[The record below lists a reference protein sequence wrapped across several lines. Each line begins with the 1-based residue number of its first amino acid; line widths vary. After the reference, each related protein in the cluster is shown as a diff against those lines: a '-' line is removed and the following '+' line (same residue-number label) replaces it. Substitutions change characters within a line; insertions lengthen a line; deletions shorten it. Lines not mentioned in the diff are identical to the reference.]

1 MIKPDWN
8 IFKSKFS
15 DNPQFHFEWLCY
27 LLYCNEHGKRTGIFR
42 YKNQSAIETDP
53 IIDGEDTLGWQAKF
67 YSTALSDHKE
77 DILGMLKKAK
87 RDYPNITK
95 IVFFTNSEWGQ
106 NRGKEPSGKKEIE
119 EEATKLSIAIDWRCG
134 SYFESPFVVDENK
147 KVCSHFFVESD
158 NTFDLLDRLVSHTDR
173 LLNKISENI
182 DFCGKTV
189 EIDRSNEL
197 SSINTSASRAVIIS
211 GEGGTGKTALIKSLY
226 KNRDPHSAF
235 YVFKAT
241 EFQSNKVED
250 ILSGVSLDDFLSAHL
265 GVDKKTVVIDS
276 AEHLLS
282 LENTDPFR
290 ELVTELLESDWKV
303 LFTTRNNYL
312 NDLAFQFIEVYQC
325 GYETISITPLSLKEL
340 SKLADNYSF
349 DLPTDQKLIN
359 LISVPMYL
367 KEYLRHYTENKS
379 LDYLGFK
386 NSLWPRVILKT
397 NPERERVFIDF
408 CVRRTKN
415 GRFFI
420 PIDGTLSNQNVIDG
434 LIADGILGYE
444 SPHGYFVT
452 HDLYE
457 EWALEKRLES
467 SFLGCP
473 TSSDFF
479 NEIGKSLPVRRA
491 FRKWLSEKLSQEDEE
506 ILSFI
511 SESLTLNSIEKIWLD
526 ETIVA
531 ILLSDH
537 PDFFFNSYKDRLLSY
552 DCSLLKKVCL
562 LIRIGCKEVN
572 TDIFEKF
579 GLKNMNILTM
589 EYVLTRPRGDGWK
602 ALIQFIWDNRKK
614 FLKDA
619 INFVLP
625 VLNDW
630 NNTNRSGETTRLS
643 SLLALE
649 YYEILVKNGT
659 YYASHDD
666 FTKNLLHTIIFG
678 AEEIKQ
684 ELSSIIDLV
693 VSNAWRDHKDPYSS
707 LCDYILSKMECATVA
722 QMIPEKV
729 VGLAKL
735 YWTHVPPENEYYYP
749 NSDIDHYFGIE
760 HTSQDY
766 YPASAYQTPTYSLL
780 GANLYKTLDFIIEF
794 SNHAAEKYINSS
806 LSENEYET
814 VPVWISEDT
823 QIDQY
828 MSNRLWCVYRGT
840 QVNSDIL
847 ESINMALEKFLI
859 ERGKNTPNE
868 TLENILLSILSR
880 SNSAILTSVVVS
892 VVTALPDKTFNVAKV
907 LFKTKELF
915 LYDTSRYVLDSTHK
929 IQLTSLRN
937 NFGINSDNEFHEN
950 ERIDACDDKHRKF
963 SLEHIM
969 LQYQLFRQEEISE
982 QDSMERSEEL
992 GRILDTHYEQLP
1004 DTDSESHSD
1013 KTWRLYLVRMDR
1025 RKMSPEAIET
1035 ENGFYID
1042 LNPEIDDELKEYSEA
1057 ALEESNE
1064 PYKNSRL
1071 MVWASERLYGR
1082 EGYEKYEDYESDPLL
1097 ALKEVKAV
1105 WSDLTSGKE
1114 STATFYNR
1122 SLPSD
1127 TCTVLLRDFID
1138 KLDSDAL
1145 QFCRDIILS
1154 YASLFTREGYMY
1166 QTSDGVLPAI
1176 SILPVLHKEFPEDRA
1191 DINALIIFAL
1201 MRNDPIGMLGGARFN
1216 SVPINSLQAIW
1227 AEDHDSALAIYIGYL
1242 VLAKK
1247 HEVLFEEFRKSE
1259 YENGHYDLNI
1269 GRFRQSFFD
1278 KISDTI
1284 EKLVD
1289 GSITDHI
1296 IDDLDSYD
1304 IGILSIAFQLLPLPS
1319 TCSRDIPYAKSL
1331 IEIVAGKILSDDREH
1346 KINYLTKH
1354 NFLESYTKYVLHS
1367 DINEIPE
1374 HLTPFTT
1381 EFFANEGIVDL
1392 LKKFVSSEDRSGKS
1406 DNFWKVWDLFKD
1418 NIVSSAIDRPSYHYS
1433 NKVIE
1438 AYMLAS
1444 NPWKDNAT
1452 SWQALTTDKK
1462 VFFESLTEK
1471 IGGNEAYLYSIA
1483 KLLCGIGSSYLNSG
1497 IFWLS
1502 SAIRDNE
1509 ISLSRDY
1516 RDNTIWYLEKATRK
1530 YVFLNRD
1537 KSRRNT
1543 KVNTALLCILDY
1555 LIDNGSVVGYLLR
1568 EDIT

>member
-1 MIKPDWN
+1 MIKPGWD

-27 LLYCNEHGKRTGIFR
+27 LLFCNEHGKKTGIFR
-42 YKNQSAIETDP
+42 YKNQSAIETEP
-53 IIDGEDTLGWQAKF
+53 IVDGDEMLGWQAKF
-67 YSTALSDHKE
+67 YSTALSDHKD
-77 DILGMLKKAK
+77 DILKMLNKAK
-87 RDYPNITK
+87 REYPNITK
-95 IVFFTNSEWGQ
+95 IVFYTNSEWGQ
-106 NRGKEPSGKKEIE
+106 YRGKEPSGKKEIE
-119 EEATKLSIAIDWRCG
+119 KEANKLSITIEWRCG

-147 KVCSHFFVESD
+147 KVCSHFFKKSD
-158 NTFDLLDRLVSHTDR
+158 NTFKLLDTLVSHTDR
-173 LLNKISENI
+173 VLNKISENI
-182 DFCGKTV
+182 DFYGKTV
-189 EIDRSNEL
+189 EIDRSSEL
-197 SSINTSASRAVIIS
+197 ASINTSTNRAAIIS

-226 KNRDPHSAF
+226 KNREPHSAF

-241 EFQSNKVED
+241 EFQSNKVEE
-250 ILSGVSLDDFLSAHL
+250 ILSGVSLDDFLDAHL
-265 GVDKKTVVIDS
+265 GVNEKIVVIDS

-290 ELVTELLESDWKV
+290 EFVTGLLENGWKV
-303 LFTTRNNYL
+303 WFTTRNNYL
-312 NDLAFQFIEVYQC
+312 NDLAFQFIEVYLS
-325 GYETISITPLSLKEL
+325 GYETISLTPLNLKEL
-340 SKLADNYSF
+340 SELADKYNF
-349 DLPTDQKLIN
+349 DLPTDQRLIN

-379 LDYLGFK
+379 LDYHGFK
-386 NSLWPRVILKT
+386 NSLWPRVILKS

-408 CVRRTKN
+408 CVRRTNN

-420 PIDGTLSNQNVIDG
+420 SMDATSSSQNVIDG

-467 SFLGCP
+467 SFLGSA

-479 NEIGKSLPVRRA
+479 DEIGKSLPIRRA

-506 ILSFI
+506 ILSFL
-511 SESLTLNSIEKIWLD
+511 SESLTSNSIEKIWLD

-537 PDFFFNSYKDRLLSY
+537 PGFFFNSYREMLLSD

-572 TDIFEKF
+572 TDIFEKI
-579 GLKNMNILTM
+579 GLKNINVLSM

-602 ALIQFIWDNRKK
+602 ALIQFIWDNKSK

-619 INFVLP
+619 INFALP

-630 NNTNRSGETTRLS
+630 NNTNRSGETTGLS

-649 YYEILVKNGT
+649 YYEIMIKNDT
-659 YYASHDD
+659 YYTRDD
-666 FTKNLLHTIIFG
+666 NFTKNLLHTIIFG
-678 AEEIKQ
+678 AEEIRQ

-693 VSNAWRDHKDPYSS
+693 VSNEWRNHNDPYSS
-707 LCDYILSKMECATVA
+707 LCSYILSKMECVTVA
-722 QMIPEKV
+722 QVIPEKV
-729 VGLAKL
+729 IDLAKL
-735 YWTHVPPENEYYYP
+735 YWTHVSPEDEYYHP
-749 NSDIDHYFGIE
+749 ASDIDHYFGIK
-760 HTSQDY
+760 HISQDY

-794 SNHAAEKYINSS
+794 SNYAAEKYVHSS
-806 LSENEYET
+806 LAENEYET
-814 VPVWISEDT
+814 VPVWISEEKY
-823 QIDQY
+823 IDQH

-847 ESINMALEKFLI
+847 ESICMALENFLI

-868 TLENILLSILSR
+868 TLEKLLLSILSR
-880 SNSAILTSVVVS
+880 SNSAILTSIVVS
-892 VVTALPDKTFNVAKV
+892 VVAALPDKTFNVAKV

-915 LYDTSRYVLDSTHK
+915 FYDTNRYVLDRTHK
-929 IQLTSLRN
+929 PQLTSLRS
-937 NFGINSDNEFHEN
+937 NFGINRNNELHEN
-950 ERIDACDDKHRKF
+950 ERIKACDDGHRKF

-969 LQYQLFRQEEISE
+969 LQYQLFRPEEISE
-982 QDSMERSEEL
+982 QESIERSEEIW
-992 GRILDTHYEQLP
+992 RILDAHYEQLP
-1004 DTDSESHSD
+1004 NTDNESHDD
-1013 KTWRLYLVRMDR
+1013 KTWRLFMARMDL
-1025 RKMSPEAIET
+1025 RKMSPEAKET
-1035 ENGFYID
+1035 KEGIYID
-1042 LNPEIDDELKEYSEA
+1042 LNPEIDDELRQYSEE
-1057 ALEESNE
+1057 ALEKSNE

-1071 MVWASERLYGR
+1071 MVWASDRLYGR
-1082 EGYEKYEDYESDPLL
+1082 EGYEKYEDYEEDPLL
-1097 ALKEVKAV
+1097 ALNEVKAI
-1105 WSDLTSGKE
+1105 WPDLTSGKE
-1114 STATFYNR
+1114 SASILFNR

-1145 QFCRDIILS
+1145 QFCRDVVFS
-1154 YASLFTREGYMY
+1154 YASLFTKEGYMY
-1166 QTSDGVLPAI
+1166 QTTDGVLPAI
-1176 SILPVLHKEFPEDRA
+1176 SILPVLHKKFSEDRA
-1191 DINALIIFAL
+1191 DIKALMIFAL
-1201 MRNDPIGMLGGARFN
+1201 MRNDSIGMMGGARFN

-1227 AEDHDSALAIYIGYL
+1227 AEDYESALAIYIGYL

-1247 HEVLFEEFRKSE
+1247 HEILFEEFRKSE
-1259 YENGHYDLNI
+1259 YENGNYNLDMGI
-1269 GRFRQSFFD
+1269 FWRSFFD
-1278 KISDTI
+1278 KTSDVFEEI
-1284 EKLVD
+1284 AD
-1289 GSITDHI
+1289 GTITDQI

-1304 IGILSIAFQLLPLPS
+1304 TDTLSTAFQLIPLPS
-1319 TCSRDIPYAKSL
+1319 TCSKDIPYTKFL
-1331 IEIVAGKILSDDREH
+1331 IEVVADKILSDDREH
-1346 KINYLTKH
+1346 RIDYLTKH
-1354 NFLESYTKYVLHS
+1354 NFLEWYTKYVLHS
-1367 DINEIPE
+1367 EIDDIPE
-1374 HLTPFTT
+1374 HLTPFTA
-1381 EFFANEGIVDL
+1381 EFSASEGIADL
-1392 LKKFVSSEDRSGKS
+1392 LKEFVSSEDRSGKS

-1418 NIVSSAIDRPSYHYS
+1418 NIVSSAVDRPSYHYS
-1433 NKVIE
+1433 NKVVE

-1444 NPWKDNAT
+1444 TPWKDSAT
-1452 SWQALTTDKK
+1452 SWQALTADRQ

-1471 IGGNEAYLYSIA
+1471 IGGNEAYLYSLS

-1502 SAIRDNE
+1502 SAIRNNN

-1516 RDNTIWYLEKATRK
+1516 RENTIWYLEKATRK

-1537 KSRRNT
+1537 KARKSA
-1543 KVNTALLCILDY
+1543 KVNTALLCIFDY
-1555 LIDNGSVVGYLLR
+1555 LIENGSVLGYLLR

>member
-8 IFKSKFS
+8 IFKSKFT

-27 LLYCNEHGKRTGIFR
+27 LLFCNEHGEKTGIFR

-53 IIDGEDTLGWQAKF
+53 IIDGGDTIGWQAKF
-67 YSTALSDHKE
+67 YSTALSDHKD
-77 DILGMLKKAK
+77 DILKMLNKAK
-87 RDYPNITK
+87 RDYPTITK
-95 IVFFTNSEWGQ
+95 IVFYTNSEWGQ
-106 NRGKEPSGKKEIE
+106 RKGKEPSGKIEIE
-119 EEATKLSIAIDWRCG
+119 EQANKLSITIEWRCG

-147 KVCSHFFVESD
+147 KVCSHFFTKSD
-158 NTFDLLDRLVSHTDR
+158 NTFELLDTLVSHTDR

-182 DFCGKTV
+182 DFYGKTV
-189 EIDRSNEL
+189 EIDRSSEL
-197 SSINTSASRAVIIS
+197 ASINTSVNRAAIIS

-226 KNRDPHSAF
+226 KNREPQSAF

-241 EFQSNKVED
+241 EFQSNKVEE

-265 GVDKKTVVIDS
+265 GVNEKIVVIDS
-276 AEHLLS
+276 AEYLLS

-290 ELVTELLESDWKV
+290 EFVTGLLENDWKV
-303 LFTTRNNYL
+303 WLTTRNNYL

-325 GYETISITPLSLKEL
+325 GYETISLTPLKLKEL
-340 SKLADNYSF
+340 SELADKYSF

-386 NSLWPRVILKT
+386 NSLWPRVILKSS
-397 NPERERVFIDF
+397 PERERVFIDF
-408 CVRRTKN
+408 CIRRTN
-415 GRFFI
+415 SGRFFI
-420 PIDGTLSNQNVIDG
+420 PMDGTSSNQNVIDG

-467 SFLGCP
+467 SFLGCA

-479 NEIGKSLPVRRA
+479 DEIGKSLPVRRA

-506 ILSFI
+506 ILPFI
-511 SESLTLNSIEKIWLD
+511 NESLTPSSIENIWLD

-531 ILLSDH
+531 ILLSGH
-537 PDFFFNSYKDRLLSY
+537 PRFFFNSYKDKLLSD

-572 TDIFEKF
+572 TDIFENI
-579 GLKNMNILTM
+579 GLKNMNILSM

-602 ALIQFIWDNRKK
+602 ALILFIWDNKDK

-630 NNTNRSGETTRLS
+630 NSNHRSGETTRLS

-649 YYEILVKNGT
+649 YYETIVKNDT
-659 YYASHDD
+659 YYARDDD
-666 FTKNLLHTIIFG
+666 FTKNLFHTIIFG

-693 VSNAWRDHKDPYSS
+693 VSNGWRNHNDPYHS
-707 LCDYILSKMECATVA
+707 LCGYILSKMECATVA
-722 QMIPEKV
+722 QVIPEKV
-729 VGLAKL
+729 IDLARL
-735 YWTHVPPENEYYYP
+735 YWTHVPPEDEYYYP
-749 NSDIDHYFGIE
+749 GTDIDHYFGIE
-760 HTSQDY
+760 HISQDY
-766 YPASAYQTPTYSLL
+766 FPASAYQTPIYGLL

-794 SNHAAEKYINSS
+794 SNYAAEEYINSS
-806 LSENEYET
+806 LAENEYEM
-814 VPVWISEDT
+814 VRVWISEDK
-823 QIDQY
+823 QVEQY

-868 TLENILLSILSR
+868 TLEKILLNILSR
-880 SNSAILTSVVVS
+880 SNSAVLTAIVVS
-892 VVTALPDKTFNVAKV
+892 VVAALPDKTFNVAKV

-915 LYDTSRYVLDSTHK
+915 LYDTSRYVLDRTHK
-929 IQLTSLRN
+929 SQLTSLKD
-937 NFGINSDNEFHEN
+937 NFGINRNNELHED
-950 ERIDACDDKHRKF
+950 ERIKACDDRHRKF

-969 LQYQLFRQEEISE
+969 LQYQLFRQEEINE
-982 QDSMERSEEL
+982 QDSIERSEEIW
-992 GRILDTHYEQLP
+992 RILDAHYEQLP
-1004 DTDSESHSD
+1004 GAENESHDD
-1013 KTWRLYLVRMDR
+1013 KTWRLYLARMDR
-1025 RKMSPEAIET
+1025 RKMSLEAKET
-1035 ENGFYID
+1035 EEGFYID
-1042 LNPEIDDELKEYSEA
+1042 FNPEIDDELRQYSEV
-1057 ALEESNE
+1057 ALEELNE
-1064 PYKNSRL
+1064 PYKNTRL
-1071 MVWASERLYGR
+1071 MLWASDRLYGR
-1082 EGYEKYEDYESDPLL
+1082 EGYEKYEEYEQDPLL
-1097 ALKEVKAV
+1097 ALKEVKTV
-1105 WSDLTSGKE
+1105 WSELTSGKE
-1114 STATFYNR
+1114 SASTLFNR

-1138 KLDSDAL
+1138 KLDNDAL
-1145 QFCRDIILS
+1145 QFCRDIIFS
-1154 YASLFTREGYMY
+1154 YASLFTKEGYRY
-1166 QTSDGVLPAI
+1166 QTIDGVLPAI
-1176 SILPVLHKEFPEDRA
+1176 SILPVLHKKFADDRA
-1191 DINALIIFAL
+1191 DIKALMILAL
-1201 MRNDPIGMLGGARFN
+1201 MRSDPIGMMGGARFN
-1216 SVPINSLQAIW
+1216 SVPINALRVIW
-1227 AEDHDSALAIYIGYL
+1227 AEDYDSALAIYIGYL

-1247 HEVLFEEFRKSE
+1247 HETLFEEFRKSE
-1259 YENGHYDLNI
+1259 YKNGNYNLDL
-1269 GRFRQSFFD
+1269 GSFWQSFFD
-1278 KISDTI
+1278 KTSDI
-1284 EKLVD
+1284 LEKIAD

-1296 IDDLDSYD
+1296 IDDLDSYE
-1304 IGILSIAFQLLPLPS
+1304 IGILSTAFQLVPLPS
-1319 TCSRDIPYAKSL
+1319 NCAKEIPYTKSL
-1331 IEIVAGKILSDDREH
+1331 IEIIASKILSDDREH
-1346 KINYLTKH
+1346 RIDYLTKH
-1354 NFLESYTKYVLHS
+1354 NFLEWYTKYVLHS
-1367 DINEIPE
+1367 EISEIPG

-1381 EFFANEGIVDL
+1381 EFSISEGTVDL
-1392 LKKFVSSEDRSGKS
+1392 IKEFVSSEDRSGRS
-1406 DNFWKVWDLFKD
+1406 DNFWKVWNLFKD
-1418 NIVSSAIDRPSYHYS
+1418 NIISSAIDKPSYHYS

-1444 NPWKDNAT
+1444 TQWKDNAA
-1452 SWQALTTDKK
+1452 SWRALTSDRQ
-1462 VFFESLTEK
+1462 VFFENLTEK
-1471 IGGNEAYLYSIA
+1471 IGGNEAYLYSLS

-1497 IFWLS
+1497 VFWLS
-1502 SAIRDNE
+1502 KAIRNNN
-1509 ISLSRDY
+1509 ISLSKDY
-1516 RDNTIWYLEKATRK
+1516 RDNTIWYLEKVTRK

-1537 KSRRNT
+1537 KARRNT
-1543 KVNTALLCILDY
+1543 KVNTALLCIFDY

>member
-27 LLYCNEHGKRTGIFR
+27 LLFCNEHGKTTGIFR
-42 YKNQSAIETDP
+42 YKNQSAIETAP
-53 IIDGEDTLGWQAKF
+53 IVDGEDTVGWQAKF
-67 YSTALSDHKE
+67 YGSALSDHKD
-77 DILGMLKKAK
+77 DILKMLNKAK

-95 IVFFTNSEWGQ
+95 IVFYTNSEWGQ
-106 NRGKEPSGKKEIE
+106 YRGKEPSGKKEIE
-119 EEATKLSIAIDWRCG
+119 ETANRLSITIEWRCG

-158 NTFDLLDRLVSHTDR
+158 NIFDLLNTLVSHTDR
-173 LLNKISENI
+173 LLNKISESI
-182 DFCGKTV
+182 DFYGRTV

-197 SSINTSASRAVIIS
+197 SSINTSANRAAIIS

-241 EFQSNKVED
+241 EFQSNKVEE
-250 ILSGVSLDDFLSAHL
+250 ILSGVSLDDFLAAHL
-265 GVDKKTVVIDS
+265 GVDEKILVIDS

-290 ELVTELLESDWKV
+290 EFVTGLLESGWKV
-303 LFTTRNNYL
+303 WLTTRNNYL

-325 GYETISITPLSLKEL
+325 GYETISLTPLNLKEL
-340 SKLADNYSF
+340 SELADEYNF
-349 DLPTDQKLIN
+349 DLPTDQKLIA

-379 LDYLGFK
+379 LDYFGFK
-386 NSLWPRVILKT
+386 NSLWPRVILKG
-397 NPERERVFIDF
+397 NPERERVFINF
-408 CVRRTKN
+408 CIRRTN
-415 GRFFI
+415 SGRFFI
-420 PIDGTLSNQNVIDG
+420 PMDETSSNQTVIDS
-434 LIADGILGYE
+434 LISDGILGYE

-467 SFLGCP
+467 SFLGCAI
-473 TSSDFF
+473 SSDFF
-479 NEIGKSLPVRRA
+479 DEIGKSLPVRRA
-491 FRKWLSEKLSQEDEE
+491 FRKWISEKLSQEDEE

-511 SESLTLNSIEKIWLD
+511 SESLTSNSIEKIWLD

-537 PDFFFNSYKDRLLSY
+537 PDFFFNSYKDRLLGD

-572 TDIFEKF
+572 TDIFEKI
-579 GLKNMNILTM
+579 GLRNINILSM
-589 EYVLTRPRGDGWK
+589 EYVLTKPKGRGWG
-602 ALIQFIWDNRKK
+602 ALIQFIWDNKNQ

-649 YYEILVKNGT
+649 YYEIIVKNDT
-659 YYASHDD
+659 YYTRGDD
-666 FTKNLLHTIIFG
+666 FTKKLLHTIIFG

-693 VSNAWRDHKDPYSS
+693 VSNEWRNHNDPYNS
-707 LCDYILSKMECATVA
+707 LCGYILSKIECATVA
-722 QMIPEKV
+722 QVIPEKV
-729 VGLAKL
+729 IDLAKL
-735 YWTHVPPENEYYYP
+735 YWTHVPLEDERYYP
-749 NSDIDHYFGIE
+749 TSDIDHYFGIE
-760 HTSQDY
+760 HISQDY
-766 YPASAYQTPTYSLL
+766 FPASAYQTPTYSLL
-780 GANLYKTLDFIIEF
+780 GANLYETLDFIIEF
-794 SNHAAEKYINSS
+794 SNYAAEKYVNSS
-806 LSENEYET
+806 LAENEYET
-814 VPVWISEDT
+814 VPVWISEET
-823 QIDQY
+823 YTDQY

-868 TLENILLSILSR
+868 TLEKILLSILSR
-880 SNSAILTSVVVS
+880 SNSAILTSIVVS
-892 VVTALPDKTFNVAKV
+892 VVAALPDKTFNVAKV
-907 LFKTKELF
+907 LFRTKELF
-915 LYDTSRYVLDSTHK
+915 LYDTSRYVLDRTHK
-929 IQLTSLRN
+929 TQLTSLKS
-937 NFGINSDNEFHEN
+937 NFGINRKNELHEN
-950 ERIDACDDKHRKF
+950 ERINACDDKHRQF
-963 SLEHIM
+963 SLEHVM

-982 QDSMERSEEL
+982 QDSLERSEEIW
-992 GRILDTHYEQLP
+992 RILDAHYEQLQ
-1004 DTDSESHSD
+1004 DTDNECHDD
-1013 KTWRLYLVRMDR
+1013 KTWRLYLARMDR
-1025 RKMSPEAIET
+1025 RKMSLEAKET
-1035 ENGFYID
+1035 KDGFYID
-1042 LNPEIDDELKEYSEA
+1042 LNPEIDDELRQYSEDA
-1057 ALEESNE
+1057 IEKSNE
-1064 PYKNSRL
+1064 PYKNTKL
-1071 MVWASERLYGR
+1071 MVWASDRLYGR
-1082 EGYEKYEDYESDPLL
+1082 ESYEKYENYEKDPLL

-1114 STATFYNR
+1114 SASTLFNR

-1138 KLDSDAL
+1138 KLDSEAL

-1154 YASLFTREGYMY
+1154 YASLFTEEGYMY
-1166 QTSDGVLPAI
+1166 QTTDGVLPAI
-1176 SILPVLHKEFPEDRA
+1176 SILPVLHKKFTDDRS
-1191 DINALIIFAL
+1191 DIKALMILAL
-1201 MRNDPIGMLGGARFN
+1201 MRSDPIGMMGGVRFN
-1216 SVPINSLQAIW
+1216 SVPINALQTIW
-1227 AEDHDSALAIYIGYL
+1227 AEDYDSALAIYIGYL
-1242 VLAKK
+1242 VLAKR
-1247 HEVLFEEFRKSE
+1247 HEALFEEFRRLE
-1259 YENGHYDLNI
+1259 YENGNYNLNI
-1269 GRFRQSFFD
+1269 GRFWQSFFD
-1278 KISDTI
+1278 KTSDI
-1284 EKLVD
+1284 FEKIAN
-1289 GSITDHI
+1289 GSIADHV

-1304 IGILSIAFQLLPLPS
+1304 IDILSTAFQLIPLPS
-1319 TCSRDIPYAKSL
+1319 NCAKEIPYAKSL
-1331 IEIVAGKILSDDREH
+1331 IEIIASKILSDDRTH
-1346 KINYLTKH
+1346 RVDYLTKH
-1354 NFLESYTKYVLHS
+1354 NFLEWYTKYVLHS
-1367 DINEIPE
+1367 DINEIAE
-1374 HLTPFTT
+1374 HLTPFTA
-1381 EFFANEGIVDL
+1381 EFSASESIVDL
-1392 LKKFVSSEDRSGKS
+1392 LMEFVSSEDRLGKS
-1406 DNFWKVWDLFKD
+1406 DNFWKVWDLLKD
-1418 NIVSSAIDRPSYHYS
+1418 SIVSSAIDRPSYHYS
-1433 NKVIE
+1433 NKVVE

-1444 NPWKDNAT
+1444 TPWKDNAT
-1452 SWQALTTDKK
+1452 SWRALTSDRQA
-1462 VFFESLTEK
+1462 FFENLTEK
-1471 IGGNEAYLYSIA
+1471 IGGNEAYLYSLS

-1502 SAIRDNE
+1502 KAIRNNN
-1509 ISLSRDY
+1509 ISLSKDY
-1516 RDNTIWYLEKATRK
+1516 RDNTIWYLEKVTRK

-1537 KSRRNT
+1537 KARRNT